1 MNSLLNNCCRRIW
14 CLRIICGVVIL
25 HFALSVIASSATY
38 AATFYVSPN
47 GADSNPGSQTLPW
60 KSIGRAASILTAG
73 DTAIIMDGTYTEPQ
87 IKFTQ
92 SGTASQPIVIRAENK
107 HQAVLSS
114 TSGCNPNIS
123 IYGSY
128 ITIEDLR
135 SSISPSNV
143 ACGSHNSADGTG
155 VRCWHT
161 NPATP
166 SNPSTGSM
174 GCVVR
179 GMLFDASPAR
189 SHAVKTSQD
198 YSIVENCLS
207 NSGIEAFN
215 NYGAI
220 FRNNVIVGGDAW
232 DTSLVA
238 KGGVRNFEAYN
249 NVIRIRSKWG
259 VGIVI
264 GGKTGTQWL
273 YDSSSGIEAY
283 NSVAYNNVV
292 LDESGTGS
300 GAQSL
305 GMMGAKDGFLFNNII
320 QGGQLFLQP
329 GYAGVAS
336 TNPTLK
342 NNIITCLGNA
352 LLGQWAYVG
361 TLTIDYNNFYN
372 CSAFPPQIHSIVGN
386 PLFVDSR
393 SDWHLTSGSPAIGKG
408 TPITAIGFKGET
420 LTVNKDRDGKLR
432 TPPWDLGIYATND
445 SIADTTAPKPP
456 VIVSIH

>member
-1 MNSLLNNCCRRIW
+1 MTSLIQNSPRQTWGIRLI
-14 CLRIICGVVIL
+14 G
-25 HFALSVIASSATY
+25 SIATLFLVWSAGGTSPSNAATY
-38 AATFYVSPN
+38 YVSPN
-47 GADSNPGSQTLPW
+47 GSDSNPGSQALPW
-60 KSIGRAASILTAG
+60 KSISKAASTLAAG
-73 DTAIIMDGTYTEPQ
+73 DVAIIRDGTYTEPQ
-87 IKFTQ
+87 IQFAN
-92 SGTASQPIVIRAENK
+92 SGTASQPIVVRAENK

-123 IYGSY
+123 ILGSY
-128 ITIEDLR
+128 VTIEDLR
-135 SSISPSNV
+135 SSISPDNV
-143 ACGSHNSADGTG
+143 PCGSHNSADGTG

-174 GCVVR
+174 GCIVR

-198 YSIVENCLS
+198 FSVVENCVS
-207 NSGIEAFN
+207 NSGIESFN
-215 NYGAI
+215 NYGAV
-220 FRNNVIVGGDAW
+220 FRNNVIIGGDAW

-249 NVIRIRSKWG
+249 NVVRIRSKWG
-259 VGIVI
+259 VGIVV

-292 LDESGTGS
+292 LDESGSGS

-305 GMMGAKDGFLFNNII
+305 GMMGAKDSLLFNNIV

-336 TNPTLK
+336 TNPAIK
-342 NNIITCLGNA
+342 NNIVACLDNA
-352 LLGQWAYVG
+352 LLGQWSYAG
-361 TLTIDYNNFYN
+361 TLNLDYNNFYN
-372 CSAFPPQIHSIVGN
+372 CSAFPPQVHPIAGN

-393 SDWHLTSGSPAIGKG
+393 SDWHLTPGSPAIGKG

-432 TPPWDLGIYATND
+432 ATPWDLGIYATND
-445 SIADTTAPKPP
+445 SVADTSAPKPP
-456 VIVSIH
+456 VIVSIW